1 MSPQDDGDDTPLPPH
16 LPHHVADPTHAA
28 RGPELE
34 PPTDADRRLP
44 IHPLDAADAVAD
56 ELPTRQIAKLSDSD
70 LATSLPP
77 PPTAPVERMNLGRD
91 SVPALRD
98 LDTEDE
104 LTRPRE
110 LPRGMLQ
117 RGPRPLDNGPLF
129 VVLPVEARAAVL
141 ARFAR
146 RTVEPGAVI
155 IRQGEVGHALIV
167 VARGRLQ
174 VRAERG
180 DAQLVTLGYVRDG
193 EFIGEGSLLARA
205 PSPVQVVA
213 TERSE
218 LLALL
223 PRDAYDLA
231 GAFPAVW
238 AELKDVAERRAR
250 DWDARL
256 ARR

>member
-28 RGPELE
+28 RGSEHE
-34 PPTDADRRLP
+34 PPTDADGSRWT
-44 IHPLDAADAVAD
+44 D
-56 ELPTRQIAKLSDSD
+56 ELPTQQVATLSDSD
-70 LATSLPP
+70 LARSLPP
-77 PPTAPVERMNLGRD
+77 PPSQPPPPTLPVDLVDFVRD

-98 LDTEDE
+98 VDTEDE
-104 LTRPRE
+104 LTRPRD
-110 LPRGMLQ
+110 LPRGMQQ
-117 RGPRPLDNGPLF
+117 RGPRPLDHGSLF

-141 ARFAR
+141 ARFSR
-146 RTVEPGAVI
+146 RTVDTGTVI
-155 IRQGEVGHALIV
+155 IRQGEVGHALVV

-174 VRAERG
+174 VRTERG
-180 DAQLVTLGYVRDG
+180 DAQLVTLGYIRDG
-193 EFIGEGSLLARA
+193 EFVGEGSLLARA

-223 PRDAYDLA
+223 PRDAYELA